1 MMEDIKIN
9 LRDYKNVIIVFP
21 IQVFN
26 ISAPIRDFA
35 YRYKNDIKNV
45 ECIFTHFMKID
56 FINVAC
62 KLDNI
67 LDNKRKRYTSIC
79 VRFGKI
85 VYEQNID

>member
-9 LRDYKNVIIVFP
+9 FRDYKKVIIVFP

-26 ISAPIRDFA
+26 ILSPIRDFA

-45 ECIFTHFMKID
+45 ECIFIHFMKID

-67 LDNKRKRYTSIC
+67 LDNKRKR
-79 VRFGKI
+79 
-85 VYEQNID
+85 